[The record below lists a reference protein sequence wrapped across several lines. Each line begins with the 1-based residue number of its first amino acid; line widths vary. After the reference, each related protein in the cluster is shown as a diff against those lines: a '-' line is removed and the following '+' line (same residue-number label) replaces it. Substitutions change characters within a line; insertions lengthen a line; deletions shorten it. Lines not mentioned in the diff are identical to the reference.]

1 MTQTFRDKFLDN
13 FYYDNWKKKMKK
25 KPKIYI
31 ASKAYNANVIKEFRD
46 RNIDKFEC
54 TSSWIE
60 FDPNSYFVKHEKD
73 KLWGICLADIKKSD
87 FLILYSHDYNDDHNG
102 ALVEL
107 GAAMGQSKEIFEV
120 GSSFRTTPSET
131 SDVAYTYHGFYKIL
145 DAATLDD
152 GLNLLM
158 KVTDYW
164 GVVNEDEIQ

>member
-1 MTQTFRDKFLDN
+1 M
-13 FYYDNWKKKMKK
+13 KKYTK

-31 ASKAYNANVIKEFRD
+31 ASKAYNAEIIKEFRD
-46 RNIDKFEC
+46 RNMDKFEC

-73 KLWGICLADIKKSD
+73 KLWGVCMADIKKSD

-102 ALVEL
+102 ALVEIGASLSL
-107 GAAMGQSKEIFEV
+107 GKPVYEV
-120 GSSFRTTPSET
+120 GTSFRTTPCET

-145 DAATLDD
+145 DVKTLVEA
-152 GLNLLM
+152 LNLLM

-164 GVVNEDEIQ
+164 GEPNEDAI